1 MEKYAQKNIKAIS
14 SFMHFCCRTPP
25 GVRGLKYQ
33 GKTEF
38 TNQYCRTPPGVRGLK
53 YGKINVAVNGKAGR
67 TPPGVRGLK
76 YLAGDGERRGAT
88 VAPHPGCVD

>member
-25 GVRGLKYQ
+25 GVRGLKLP
-33 GKTEF
+33 
-38 TNQYCRTPPGVRGLK
+38 TPCHSTA
-53 YGKINVAVNGKAGR
+53 INDLSHP
-67 TPPGVRGLK
+67 T
-76 YLAGDGERRGAT
+76 RGAWIEIVSLSRIGINIL